1 MSELTAA
8 AGFNH
13 PSREE
18 ISAYRQGDLQ
28 PAEASFIE
36 QHIRSCSQC
45 QGILGA
51 ALPLENL
58 ALSSQPGSLE
68 PGLDAVP
75 AAGDE
80 TGPAQGLGSPAV
92 PHRRAI
98 PWMTVLLAVAVIV
111 SAVLAW
117 LNVSQANELR
127 SLQQMQQTFQRI
139 IHKDQASL
147 AVVSQPGLRVVEF
160 GGSEGAG
167 NLVLSPDGKTAA
179 VFLQKMPAL
188 DAGHTYQVWLIPTSG
203 APQSAG
209 QFYARPGQPY
219 VPHVINSA
227 QPLANFK
234 SIEITVEPKG
244 GSSQPTT
251 APILSAQL

>member
-18 ISAYRQGDLQ
+18 LSAYKHGDLLSG
-28 PAEASFIE
+28 EATFIE
-36 QHIRSCSQC
+36 QHIRSCDHC
-45 QGILGA
+45 QGILGMEI
-51 ALPLENL
+51 PQENL
-58 ALSSQPGSLE
+58 VLSSQPGSLE
-68 PGLDAVP
+68 PALAAVP

-80 TGPAQGLGSPAV
+80 KEPVQPGSPAV
-92 PHRRAI
+92 PHRRVI
-98 PWMTVLLAVAVIV
+98 PWMPVLLALAVVIG
-111 SAVLAW
+111 AVLAW
-117 LNVSQANELR
+117 LDVTQASQLR

-139 IHKDQASL
+139 IHNNQVSL

-160 GGSEGAG
+160 SGSEGAG

-179 VFLQKMPAL
+179 VFLQKMLAL
-188 DAGHTYQVWLIPTSG
+188 DADHMYQVWLVPASG
-203 APQSAG
+203 SPQSAG
-209 QFYARPGQPY
+209 LFMARPGQPY

-227 QPLANFK
+227 KPLADFK
-234 SIEITVEPKG
+234 SIEIKVEPKS
-244 GSSQPTT
+244 GSPLPTT